1 MAVVGI
7 VVHHQREQA
16 AELAR
21 DAAAWLRERGHEV
34 RVPLSDA
41 AVAGLSEAAS
51 AEATFAKGL
60 DVAVSLGGDGTM
72 LRTVDLVAAEDV
84 PVIGVNVGQLGYLTE
99 VEPAGMRMALK
110 RFLAGSYEVEER
122 MLLALTVEAA
132 GFEAG
137 AEHLA
142 LNEAVLEKTPMGH
155 TVRLGVSV
163 DGETFT
169 PYAADGLIVA
179 TPTGS
184 TAYAFSARGPIV
196 EPTHRCLLMTP
207 VSPHML
213 FDRTLV
219 LAPGATVRIEVLGD
233 RDATL
238 SVDGSNLGTLRPGDA
253 IRATGA
259 AGSARPPGRPR
270 SPLHHGPLGARRR
283 AGHRGHRARR
293 PARPARPPVPAAH
306 RGPARG
312 RRSLRRRRPR
322 ADAGGSPR
330 DPDPRR
336 RAGGAGRRR
345 AGAGP

>member
-7 VVHHQREQA
+7 ILHHERDQA

-21 DAAAWLRERGHEV
+21 DAAAWLGERGHEV
-34 RVPLSDA
+34 RLPLRDA
-41 AVAGLSEAAS
+41 GIAGLPAMGS
-51 AEATFAKGL
+51 AEADLARGL

-72 LRTVDLVAAEDV
+72 LRTVELVAGEGV
-84 PVIGVNVGQLGYLTE
+84 PIIGVNVGQLGYLTE
-99 VEPAGMRMALK
+99 VEPHGLRMALK

-122 MLLALTVEAA
+122 MLLEVTVDAP
-132 GFEAG
+132 GFESG
-137 AEHLA
+137 VGPEGRPSGGRSFRA

-213 FDRTLV
+213 FDRSLV
-219 LAPGATVRIEVLGD
+219 LAPAARVRIEVAGD
-233 RDATL
+233 RSATL
-238 SVDGSNLGTLRPGDA
+238 SVDGHNLGTLARGDA
-253 IRATGA
+253 IVCTA
-259 AGSARPPGRPR
+259 AEPTARFVTFG
-270 SPLHHGPLGARRR
+270 
-283 AGHRGHRARR
+283 
-293 PARPARPPVPAAH
+293 
-306 RGPARG
+306 
-312 RRSLRRRRPR
+312 
-322 ADAGGSPR
+322 PR
-330 DPDPRR
+330 DFLRILKTKFGLSDR
-336 RAGGAGRRR
+336 
-345 AGAGP
+345 

>member
-7 VVHHQREQA
+7 VLHHERDQA

-21 DAAAWLRERGHEV
+21 DAAAWLGERGHEV
-34 RVPLSDA
+34 RLPLRDA
-41 AVAGLSEAAS
+41 GIAGLPATGSTEAD
-51 AEATFAKGL
+51 FAPGL

-72 LRTVDLVAAEDV
+72 LRTVDLVAGEGV
-84 PVIGVNVGQLGYLTE
+84 PIVGVNVGQLGYLTE
-99 VEPAGMRMALK
+99 VEPHGLRMALK

-122 MLLALTVEAA
+122 MLLEVTVDAP
-132 GFEAG
+132 GFESVAVPERRSSTG
-137 AEHLA
+137 ARSYRA

-213 FDRTLV
+213 FDRSLV
-219 LAPGATVRIEVLGD
+219 LAPAARVRIEVVGD
-233 RDATL
+233 RSATL
-238 SVDGSNLGTLRPGDA
+238 SVDGHNLGTLARGDA
-253 IRATGA
+253 IVCTA
-259 AGSARPPGRPR
+259 ADVAARFVTFG
-270 SPLHHGPLGARRR
+270 
-283 AGHRGHRARR
+283 
-293 PARPARPPVPAAH
+293 
-306 RGPARG
+306 
-312 RRSLRRRRPR
+312 
-322 ADAGGSPR
+322 PR
-330 DPDPRR
+330 DFLRILKTKFGLSDR
-336 RAGGAGRRR
+336 
-345 AGAGP
+345 